1 MTEERADLEA
11 GGAPAGAA
19 APADAGGGEA
29 SPPPAVELRRISK
42 RFGAVQAN
50 RDIDLAVDR
59 GSVTGIIG
67 ENGAGKSTL
76 VSILYGFYSAD
87 RGEIRID
94 GRPIRMAG
102 SADAIEHGIGMVHQ
116 HFMLVPTMSV
126 LENAMLGREGGPL
139 LAEGERAT
147 RARMAELSAA
157 YGLEVDPDALV
168 GELPVGLQQRVEILK
183 TLLRG
188 ARILI
193 LDEPTGVLTPQE
205 ADRLFEILGTLKRD
219 GVTILLITHKLRE
232 IMAATDTVY
241 VMRRGEM
248 VARRRTRETSQ
259 EELARLMV
267 GRDVL
272 FAVGGEPSAPGAPIL
287 AVESLSHADERGAPR
302 LTDVRFELRAGEI
315 LGLAGVAGNGQSELL
330 DVLSGIAPPQ
340 SGRIEFAGRT
350 FTPASP
356 ASPSLLR
363 GMGLAHIPEDRQR
376 RGLVLPFTAS
386 ESSILGYHGGAE
398 AGDGLFLALAAI
410 RERCGRLMERYD
422 VRPPDP
428 GLRCGGFSGGN
439 QQKMVVARELSAAPK
454 ALLVGQPT
462 RGVDIGAIEFIH
474 SQLIGIR
481 DAGCA
486 ILLVSVELDEIMSL
500 SDRIL
505 VMNAGRIVG
514 EAARGEADA
523 DRIGLM
529 MAGVGGPGG
538 YGDGNGDGG
547 PGGGGAGERAAAA

>member
-1 MTEERADLEA
+1 MNSSPTA
-11 GGAPAGAA
+11 GEG
-19 APADAGGGEA
+19 
-29 SPPPAVELRRISK
+29 STSPAVELRRINK

-59 GSVTGIIG
+59 GSITGIIG

-76 VSILYGFYSAD
+76 VSILYGFYTAD
-87 RGEIRID
+87 NGEILID
-94 GRPIRMAG
+94 GEPIRMAG
-102 SADAIEHGIGMVHQ
+102 SADAIGHGIGMVHQ

-126 LENAMLGREGGPL
+126 LENVMLGREGGAL
-139 LAEGERAT
+139 LAEGKQSA
-147 RARMAELSAA
+147 RARLADLSAT

-183 TLLRG
+183 ALLRG

-205 ADRLFEILGTLKRD
+205 ADRLFEILAILKRD

-232 IMAATDTVY
+232 IMAATDAVY
-241 VMRRGEM
+241 VMRRGEI
-248 VARRRTRETSQ
+248 VAHRQTGDTSQ

-272 FAVGGEPSAPGAPIL
+272 FTVGGEPGVPGAPVL
-287 AVESLSHADERGAPR
+287 AVEGLSHADERGAPR
-302 LTDVRFELRAGEI
+302 LTDIDFELRAGEI
-315 LGLAGVAGNGQSELL
+315 LGVAGVSGNGQSDLL
-330 DVLSGIAPPQ
+330 DVLSGIEPPQ
-340 SGRIEFAGRT
+340 SGRIALSGRT
-350 FTPASP
+350 FTAADPP
-356 ASPSLLR
+356 DPSTLR
-363 GMGLAHIPEDRQR
+363 DMGLAHIPEDRQQ
-376 RGLVLPFTAS
+376 RGLVLPFLAS
-386 ESSILGYHGGAE
+386 ESSILGYHGGRE
-398 AGDGLFLALAAI
+398 AGEGILLALAAI
-410 RERCGRLMERYD
+410 RERCAGLMERYD

-428 GLRCGGFSGGN
+428 DLRCHGFSGGN

-474 SQLIGIR
+474 SQLLAIR

-500 SDRIL
+500 ADRIV

-514 EAARGEADA
+514 EVDRGEADA
-523 DRIGLM
+523 SRIGLM
-529 MAGVGGPGG
+529 MAGIDRPE
-538 YGDGNGDGG
+538 
-547 PGGGGAGERAAAA
+547 PTEA